1 MNPLAR
7 GIEEL
12 LPERISENIW
22 CFLLLRT
29 ALVASSV
36 CSAFLIPFFGKN
48 VKHIKVS
55 VYCLM
60 VSIFIII
67 IFCEKLA
74 VRSCDG
80 SDRIFSQYTCGYSNA
95 SSMLHKDNG

>member
-12 LPERISENIW
+12 LPEGMPENIW

-36 CSAFLIPFFGKN
+36 CAAFLIPFFGKN
-48 VKHIKVS
+48 VK
-55 VYCLM
+55 LM
-60 VSIFIII
+60 KFFIISLKTHYC
-67 IFCEKLA
+67 FGCKLGI
-74 VRSCDG
+74 RSCDG
-80 SDRIFSQYTCGYSNA
+80 SDRIYT
-95 SSMLHKDNG
+95 